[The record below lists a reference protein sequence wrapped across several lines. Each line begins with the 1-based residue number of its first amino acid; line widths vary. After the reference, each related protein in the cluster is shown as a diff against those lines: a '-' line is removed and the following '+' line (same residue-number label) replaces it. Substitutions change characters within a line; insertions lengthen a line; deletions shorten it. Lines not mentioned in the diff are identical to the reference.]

1 MSYCIHNSPVYHA
14 CHSTRSSGAEDERK
28 VPIVSA
34 SDTPFETQCVLASC
48 QSLALLDG
56 EVVGDPLEK
65 ACLSAINWTVNKGL
79 CLEGWASSCS
89 VEFVILQGQSL
100 SYLQTL

>member
-1 MSYCIHNSPVYHA
+1 MLATLP
-14 CHSTRSSGAEDERK
+14 RSSGGEDERK

-65 ACLSAINWTVNKGL
+65 ACLSAINWTINKGL
-79 CLEGWASSCS
+79 CLEGWPSGFSG
-89 VEFVILQGQSL
+89 EFAD
-100 SYLQTL
+100 

>member
-1 MSYCIHNSPVYHA
+1 MLATLP
-14 CHSTRSSGAEDERK
+14 RSSGGEDERK

-65 ACLSAINWTVNKGL
+65 ACLSAINWTINKGL
-79 CLEGWASSCS
+79 SVSCMLCGTHNLNREITNSSP
-89 VEFVILQGQSL
+89 
-100 SYLQTL
+100 